1 MCGNTQ
7 IDSWQ
12 ARSVIG
18 KLSEQ
23 DPETGQTG
31 YDKQFTVRNK
41 IEKSNVLFNY
51 YFL

>member
-41 IEKSNVLFNY
+41 IERQCFI
-51 YFL
+51 